1 MKPLKLTVRNVLV
14 AALALIVVAAA
25 FDGLR
30 KYNKMNA
37 VRDETS
43 RQVQVEPA
51 VASASSNTATASL

>member
-14 AALALIVVAAA
+14 AAVMLIVVAAA

-37 VRDETS
+37 VRDEIS
-43 RQVQVEPA
+43 HQVQVEPA
-51 VASASSNTATASL
+51 VASASTDADTASL